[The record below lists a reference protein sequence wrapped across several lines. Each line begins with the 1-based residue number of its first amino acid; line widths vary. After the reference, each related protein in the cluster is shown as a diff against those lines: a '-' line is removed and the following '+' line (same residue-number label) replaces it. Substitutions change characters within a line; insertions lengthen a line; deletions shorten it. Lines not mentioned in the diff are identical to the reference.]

1 MSRDGTFSYIH
12 LDDPNKVLY
21 IERWKDEP
29 ITYDDIETSNLVE
42 AAVNVYPQL
51 FAEEEEDD
59 GILNFPSQQFGSK
72 LYKNRR
78 SIKQKRW
85 MDLNIES
92 FKSDNKNV
100 VDKTLVPPVAGE
112 PDLAE
117 FLSNGYNK
125 EELSVLQL
133 SPGNNTVLHN
143 SDMSLNSTS
152 DYVGNSN
159 NTFINMRS
167 NSTSHQQPSQQQQQ
181 QQQQQS
187 QFQTPRPGRV
197 RQVSTD
203 KFQTPVSRIMR

>member
-1 MSRDGTFSYIH
+1 
-12 LDDPNKVLY
+12 
-21 IERWKDEP
+21 
-29 ITYDDIETSNLVE
+29 
-42 AAVNVYPQL
+42 
-51 FAEEEEDD
+51 
-59 GILNFPSQQFGSK
+59 
-72 LYKNRR
+72 
-78 SIKQKRW
+78 

-92 FKSDNKNV
+92 FKLDNKNV
-100 VDKTLVPPVAGE
+100 VDKTLVPPVAGD

-125 EELSVLQL
+125 EELLVLQL

-167 NSTSHQQPSQQQQQ
+167 NSTSHQQPSQQQLQQ
-181 QQQQQS
+181 LQQL